1 MSTSP
6 DHTEADRTEA
16 DHCFVCGP
24 RNPSGLQLTFKLDGD
39 VCRGEFT
46 PSAEHCGYHGI
57 THGGI
62 LFSVLDDVMA
72 NWLFLQGSRAYTAK
86 CEVRFRHA
94 LPTGSRILLEARC
107 VKQRR
112 QVAVMTG
119 RAVRADTDQVVAESQ
134 AHFMIENT

>member
-1 MSTSP
+1 MTTQL
-6 DHTEADRTEA
+6 DRTGADR
-16 DHCFVCGP
+16 CFVCGP
-24 RNPSGLQLTFKLDGD
+24 HNPIGLRLQFRMDGD
-39 VCRGEFT
+39 ICRGEFT
-46 PSAEHCGYHGI
+46 PSAEHCGYDGI

-94 LPTGSRILLEARC
+94 LPTGCRILLTARC

-112 QVAVMTG
+112 LFAVMSG
-119 RAVRADTDQVVAESQ
+119 QAIRADTTDVVADCQ
-134 AHFMIENT
+134 AHFMLQS